1 MTPSL
6 GSAESRNPASN
17 EIVIEVKEFKS
28 KIVLE
33 FPKSIG
39 RRVVFFGKQALKI
52 GKKGKIQIK
61 KSSLIGREILKIS
74 SKGEKL
80 VLIDNKVVF
89 RPSSLIKK
97 KILKASS
104 EGKKLI
110 FRPSGSIEKTGSKFI
125 IFRPRTERETMEER
139 GEKLKLLY
147 NLADRC
153 DNWMANLPEGEQELR
168 ERIKRLFSEVL
179 LCISSIENGSE
190 NPFIGLLSDPSEE
203 AGRLIELCK
212 MGAAEV
218 EDVTIEDERAV
229 IRIRY
234 VDTDLKVLKD
244 IREKSYWQVN
254 NEEEA
259 KLALHL
265 SSKGPFK
272 LVLVPSAYEPFWFK
286 KFYEPSSPNYS
297 QIYHSVSK
305 KIEECKQQGI
315 GGSIVQLLEEL
326 RIALVSKRVI

>member
-190 NPFIGLLSDPSEE
+190 NPFIGLPSDDPSED
-203 AGRLIELCK
+203 ARKLIELCEI
-212 MGAAEV
+212 GAAEV
-218 EDVTIEDERAV
+218 ENVTIEDERALV
-229 IRIRY
+229 KIRY
-234 VDTDLKVLKD
+234 IDTDVLKD

-305 KIEECKQQGI
+305 KIEECKQQEIKGRI
-315 GGSIVQLLEEL
+315 LQLLEEL
-326 RIALVSKRVI
+326 KIALEGKRVI

>member
-1 MTPSL
+1 
-6 GSAESRNPASN
+6 
-17 EIVIEVKEFKS
+17 
-28 KIVLE
+28 
-33 FPKSIG
+33 
-39 RRVVFFGKQALKI
+39 
-52 GKKGKIQIK
+52 
-61 KSSLIGREILKIS
+61 
-74 SKGEKL
+74 
-80 VLIDNKVVF
+80 
-89 RPSSLIKK
+89 
-97 KILKASS
+97 
-104 EGKKLI
+104 
-110 FRPSGSIEKTGSKFI
+110 
-125 IFRPRTERETMEER
+125 MEER
-139 GEKLKLLY
+139 EEKLKLLY

-190 NPFIGLLSDPSEE
+190 NPFIGLPSEDPSED
-203 AGRLIELCK
+203 ARKLIELCEI
-212 MGAAEV
+212 GTAEV
-218 EDVTIEDERAV
+218 ENVTIEDERAL
-229 IRIRY
+229 IIRY
-234 VDTDLKVLKD
+234 VDTDVLKD

-305 KIEECKQQGI
+305 KIEECKQQEIKGRI
-315 GGSIVQLLEEL
+315 LQLLEKL
-326 RIALVSKRVI
+326 KALESKRVI

>member
-1 MTPSL
+1 M
-6 GSAESRNPASN
+6 
-17 EIVIEVKEFKS
+17 
-28 KIVLE
+28 
-33 FPKSIG
+33 
-39 RRVVFFGKQALKI
+39 
-52 GKKGKIQIK
+52 
-61 KSSLIGREILKIS
+61 
-74 SKGEKL
+74 
-80 VLIDNKVVF
+80 
-89 RPSSLIKK
+89 IKK

-190 NPFIGLLSDPSEE
+190 NPFIGLPSEDPSED
-203 AGRLIELCK
+203 ARKLIELCEI
-212 MGAAEV
+212 GAAEV
-218 EDVTIEDERAV
+218 ENVTIEDERAL
-229 IRIRY
+229 IKIRY
-234 VDTDLKVLKD
+234 VDTDVLKD

-286 KFYEPSSPNYS
+286 KFYEPSSPNYP

-315 GGSIVQLLEEL
+315 GGRILQLLEEL
-326 RIALVSKRVI
+326 KIALESKRVI

>member
-1 MTPSL
+1 MGADMTPSL

-17 EIVIEVKEFKS
+17 EIVIEVKESKS

-33 FPKSIG
+33 FPKSVG
-39 RRVVFFGKQALKI
+39 RRVIFFGKQALKI
-52 GKKGKIQIK
+52 GKEGRIRIK

-74 SKGEKL
+74 SKGKKL
-80 VLIDNKVVF
+80 VLTNNKVV
-89 RPSSLIKK
+89 
-97 KILKASS
+97 
-104 EGKKLI
+104 

-125 IFRPRTERETMEER
+125 IFRPRTEGETMEER
-139 GEKLKLLY
+139 EEKLKLLY

-190 NPFIGLLSDPSEE
+190 NPFIGLPSEDPSED
-203 AGRLIELCK
+203 ARKLIELCEI
-212 MGAAEV
+212 GAAEV
-218 EDVTIEDERAV
+218 ENVTIEDERAL
-229 IRIRY
+229 IKIRY
-234 VDTDLKVLKD
+234 IDTDVLKD

-286 KFYEPSSPNYS
+286 KFYEPSSPNFS

-315 GGSIVQLLEEL
+315 GGRILQLLEEL
-326 RIALVSKRVI
+326 KIALESKRVI

>member
-52 GKKGKIQIK
+52 GKKGRIQIK

-74 SKGEKL
+74 SKGKKL

-110 FRPSGSIEKTGSKFI
+110 FRPSGSIEKTDSKFI

-190 NPFIGLLSDPSEE
+190 NPFIGLPSEDPSED
-203 AGRLIELCK
+203 ARKLIELCEI
-212 MGAAEV
+212 GAAEV
-218 EDVTIEDERAV
+218 ENVTIEDERAL
-229 IRIRY
+229 IKIRY
-234 VDTDLKVLKD
+234 VDTDVLKD

-286 KFYEPSSPNYS
+286 KFYEPSSPNYP

-315 GGSIVQLLEEL
+315 GGSILQLLEEL

>member
-17 EIVIEVKEFKS
+17 EIVIEVKESKS

-33 FPKSIG
+33 FPKSVG
-39 RRVVFFGKQALKI
+39 RRVIFFGKQALKI
-52 GKKGKIQIK
+52 GKEGRIRIK

-74 SKGEKL
+74 SKGKKL
-80 VLIDNKVVF
+80 VLTNNKVV
-89 RPSSLIKK
+89 
-97 KILKASS
+97 
-104 EGKKLI
+104 

-125 IFRPRTERETMEER
+125 IFRPRTEGETMEER
-139 GEKLKLLY
+139 EEKLKLLY

-190 NPFIGLLSDPSEE
+190 NPFIGLPSEDPSED
-203 AGRLIELCK
+203 ARKLIELCEI
-212 MGAAEV
+212 GAAEV
-218 EDVTIEDERAV
+218 ENVTIEDERAL
-229 IRIRY
+229 IKIRY
-234 VDTDLKVLKD
+234 IDTDVLKD

-286 KFYEPSSPNYS
+286 KFYEPSSPNFS

-315 GGSIVQLLEEL
+315 GGRILQLLEEL
-326 RIALVSKRVI
+326 KIALESKRVI

>member
-52 GKKGKIQIK
+52 GKKGRIQIK

-74 SKGEKL
+74 SKGKKL

-190 NPFIGLLSDPSEE
+190 NPFIGLPSEDPSED
-203 AGRLIELCK
+203 ARKLIELCEI
-212 MGAAEV
+212 GAAEV
-218 EDVTIEDERAV
+218 ENVTIEDERAL
-229 IRIRY
+229 IKIRY
-234 VDTDLKVLKD
+234 VDTDVLKD

-286 KFYEPSSPNYS
+286 KFYEPSSPNYP

-315 GGSIVQLLEEL
+315 GGRILQLLEEL
-326 RIALVSKRVI
+326 KIALEGKRVI

>member
-1 MTPSL
+1 
-6 GSAESRNPASN
+6 
-17 EIVIEVKEFKS
+17 
-28 KIVLE
+28 
-33 FPKSIG
+33 
-39 RRVVFFGKQALKI
+39 
-52 GKKGKIQIK
+52 
-61 KSSLIGREILKIS
+61 
-74 SKGEKL
+74 
-80 VLIDNKVVF
+80 
-89 RPSSLIKK
+89 
-97 KILKASS
+97 
-104 EGKKLI
+104 
-110 FRPSGSIEKTGSKFI
+110 
-125 IFRPRTERETMEER
+125 MEER

-190 NPFIGLLSDPSEE
+190 NPFIGLPSEDPSED
-203 AGRLIELCK
+203 ARKLIELCEI
-212 MGAAEV
+212 GAAEV
-218 EDVTIEDERAV
+218 ENVTIEDERAL
-229 IRIRY
+229 IKIRY
-234 VDTDLKVLKD
+234 VDTDVLKD

-315 GGSIVQLLEEL
+315 GGRILQLLEEL
-326 RIALVSKRVI
+326 KIALVGKRVI

>member
-6 GSAESRNPASN
+6 GSAESRNSTSN
-17 EIVIEVKEFKS
+17 EVVMEIKESKIVIE
-28 KIVLE
+28 
-33 FPKSIG
+33 FPKNVG
-39 RRVVFFGKQALKI
+39 KRVVFFGKHILTI
-52 GKKGKIQIK
+52 GKKGKIRIK
-61 KSSLIGREILKIS
+61 KSSLMG
-74 SKGEKL
+74 
-80 VLIDNKVVF
+80 
-89 RPSSLIKK
+89 K
-97 KILKASS
+97 KILKAISLGKKPVLDNNKVIFQFQPGKRIFITS
-104 EGKKLI
+104 DGKKLI
-110 FRPSGSIEKTGSKFI
+110 LPNNKVQPKTG
-125 IFRPRTERETMEER
+125 RRTMEER
-139 GEKLKLLY
+139 EEKLKLLY

-190 NPFIGLLSDPSEE
+190 NPFIGLPSDDPSED
-203 AGRLIELCK
+203 ARKLIELCEI
-212 MGAAEV
+212 GAAEV
-218 EDVTIEDERAV
+218 ENVTIEDERAL
-229 IRIRY
+229 IKIRY
-234 VDTDLKVLKD
+234 VDTDVLKD

-305 KIEECKQQGI
+305 KIEECKQQEIKGRI
-315 GGSIVQLLEEL
+315 LQLLEEL
-326 RIALVSKRVI
+326 KIALESKRVI

>member
-52 GKKGKIQIK
+52 GREGRIRIK

-74 SKGEKL
+74 SKGKKL
-80 VLIDNKVVF
+80 VLTNNKVVF
-89 RPSSLIKK
+89 RPS
-97 KILKASS
+97 
-104 EGKKLI
+104 
-110 FRPSGSIEKTGSKFI
+110 GSIGKTGSKFI
-125 IFRPRTERETMEER
+125 IFRPRNERETMEER
-139 GEKLKLLY
+139 EEKLKLLY

-190 NPFIGLLSDPSEE
+190 NPFIGLPSEDPSED
-203 AGRLIELCK
+203 ARKLIELCEI
-212 MGAAEV
+212 GAAEV
-218 EDVTIEDERAV
+218 ENVTIEDERAL
-229 IRIRY
+229 IKIRY
-234 VDTDLKVLKD
+234 VDTDVLKD

-286 KFYEPSSPNYS
+286 KFYEPSSPNYP

-315 GGSIVQLLEEL
+315 GGRILQLLEEL
-326 RIALVSKRVI
+326 KIALEGKRVI